1 MLMLGRKI
9 GESIIID
16 DNIEVKIVE
25 INKGGVKLGIEA
37 PKNKQILRSELK
49 SAVEKTNKEA
59 TNYDKPSEEELLLEI
74 YNRLKK

>member
-1 MLMLGRKI
+1 MLMLGRRV

-16 DNIEVKIVE
+16 DTIEVKVVE

-49 SAVEKTNKEA
+49 KAVEQTNKEA
-59 TNYDKPSEEELLLEI
+59 TMHKPSEEELLLEI